1 MSEIKVNRIN
11 PVSTNDIVETGSA
24 TSSSVV
30 LLINSAT
37 GIDLDCSLSNCYEI
51 GIGSTTAT
59 QEQNATLNN
68 PSNTVAGYTGTI
80 FIDVLTNFQSL
91 AYGNK
96 WKFPGGVVVALG
108 DPGTQSRIDFV
119 VDNDLNIQAHVNNTI
134 S

>member
-30 LLINSAT
+30 LLTNSAT

-59 QEQNATLNN
+59 QEQDATLNN
-68 PSNTVAGYTGTI
+68 PTNAMAGYTGTI
-80 FIDVLTNFQSL
+80 FIDVLTNFQTITFGS
-91 AYGNK
+91 N
-96 WKFPGGVVVALG
+96 WKFPNGTVPELG
-108 DPGTQSRIDFV
+108 APGTQSRIDFV
-119 VDNDLNIQAHVNNTI
+119 VDNSSNVHAQVSNTI

>member
-1 MSEIKVNRIN
+1 MSEIKVNKIN

-30 LLINSAT
+30 LLTNSSS

-68 PSNTVAGYTGTI
+68 PTNAMAGYTGTI
-80 FIDVLTNFQSL
+80 FIDVLTNFQTITFES
-91 AYGNK
+91 N
-96 WKFPGGVVVALG
+96 WKFPNGTVPELG
-108 DPGTQSRIDFV
+108 APGTQSRIDFV
-119 VDNDLNIQAHVNNTI
+119 VDNSSNVHAQVTNTI